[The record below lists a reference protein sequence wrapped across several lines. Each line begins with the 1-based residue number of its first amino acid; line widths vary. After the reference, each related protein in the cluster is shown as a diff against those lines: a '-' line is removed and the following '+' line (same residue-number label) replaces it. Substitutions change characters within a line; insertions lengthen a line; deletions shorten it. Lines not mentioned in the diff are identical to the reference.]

1 MAGKARE
8 GNRSG
13 DGFTVMEGRRTRNRR
28 NGRRR
33 RRRRRRRSE

>member
-13 DGFTVMEGRRTRNRR
+13 DGFTVMEGRIT
-28 NGRRR
+28 
-33 RRRRRRRSE
+33 SEEEQRC